1 MFNNMHVIISGMK
14 NEPANN
20 EFGKRLAYFRKAKG
34 LTQRDLAKIIG
45 VSNRVIAYYE
55 SETKYP
61 PSKLLIPIADTLGI
75 TTDELLGRSSTNIA
89 FDPQNTALWRN
100 LKMVEDLPKTDQ
112 KAILHYIKMMVK
124 SRRIEQK
131 GIS

>member
-1 MFNNMHVIISGMK
+1 MFNNIHVIVRGMK
-14 NEPANN
+14 NEPTNN

-55 SETKYP
+55 AETKYP

-75 TTDELLGRSSTNIA
+75 TTDELLGRTSANIA

-100 LKMVEDLPKTDQ
+100 LKMVEDLPKADQ
-112 KAILHYIKMMVK
+112 KAILHYIKTMVK
-124 SRRIEQK
+124 NRRIEQK

>member
-1 MFNNMHVIISGMK
+1 MLNNFHVIIRGMK
-14 NEPANN
+14 DEPTNN

-61 PSKLLIPIADTLGI
+61 PSKLLVPIADTLGI
-75 TTDELLGRSSTNIA
+75 TTDELLGRTASKVD
-89 FDPQNTALWRN
+89 FDPKNTALWRN
-100 LKMVEDLPKTDQ
+100 LKMVEDLPKADQ

-124 SRRIEQK
+124 NRGIEQK

>member
-1 MFNNMHVIISGMK
+1 MLNNIHVIVRGMK
-14 NEPANN
+14 NEPTNN
-20 EFGKRLAYFRKAKG
+20 DFGKRLAYFRKAKG

-55 SETKYP
+55 AETKYP

-75 TTDELLGRSSTNIA
+75 TTDELLGRTSANIA

-100 LKMVEDLPKTDQ
+100 LKMVEELPKADQ

-124 SRRIEQK
+124 NRRIEQK

>member
-1 MFNNMHVIISGMK
+1 MFNNIHVIIKGMK
-14 NEPANN
+14 NEPTNN

-45 VSNRVIAYYE
+45 VSNRVVAYYE

-100 LKMVEDLPKTDQ
+100 LKMVEGLPKADQ

-124 SRRIEQK
+124 NRHIEQK
-131 GIS
+131 EIF